1 MRVIRIRAII
11 SAVTMMI
18 TIYKITNR
26 LNWKI
31 YVGQTH
37 QPIEKR
43 FLQHSKT
50 NSPLGNAMQDCG
62 LENFTLEIIE
72 ECETQDKANER
83 ERFWIKV
90 LNCKIPNGY
99 NQRNGGAYGC
109 CKNLKSN
116 SDMEKISVGKLLRD
130 RRNELSLTQRQV
142 ANQVGVTEATVSR
155 WESGDI
161 KIAGLA
167 NALRVPPLLI
177 MGIDDTEHFY
187 KPVNSEELELL
198 DDYREVNAEDRSLVR
213 SMLKRFKIGRGQSV
227 GQGAMAV

>member
-1 MRVIRIRAII
+1 
-11 SAVTMMI
+11 
-18 TIYKITNR
+18 
-26 LNWKI
+26 
-31 YVGQTH
+31 
-37 QPIEKR
+37 
-43 FLQHSKT
+43 
-50 NSPLGNAMQDCG
+50 MQDCG

-72 ECETQDKANER
+72 ECETQEQANER

-161 KIAGLA
+161 DNMRRDKIAGLA
-167 NALRVPPLLI
+167 NALRVSPLLI
-177 MGIDDTEHFY
+177 MGIDDTEHCY

-227 GQGAMAV
+227 AQGAMAV